1 MKKIIIIA
9 LTVLSINSVYS
20 QIVER
25 KVIAKEKINNA
36 SFEVMRKVQ
45 ENDTSYFVS
54 IIYQNMKYST
64 LVDTEIIMFNEKEH
78 YLDVINTI
86 KEMAEKDG
94 NADLDYI
101 TSNKSRIINSKYN
114 VVLYSKDNKYTMFN
128 RKQYLKKYE
137 SILLFADYLK

>member
-25 KVIAKEKINNA
+25 NTLLTEKINTA
-36 SFEVMRKVQ
+36 TFDLIQKIEES
-45 ENDTSYFVS
+45 DTTYF
-54 IIYQNMKYST
+54 IAIKYQNMKYTSIT
-64 LVDTEIIMFNEKEH
+64 DTEIILFNTKAD
-78 YLDVINTI
+78 YLDVIDNI
-86 KEMAEKDG
+86 KLIAEKDV
-94 NADLDYI
+94 NAELDYT
-101 TSNKSRIINSKYN
+101 TSNKSIIFNSKYGVFLN
-114 VVLYSKDNKYTMFN
+114 SKDNKYTMFN